1 MWSRNWLPFRSTWV
15 HPGFSGVNSCWTIF
29 SFLNNVFVDRVC
41 SFSFGRCVVCLSFYL
56 RYLITPYLRHLITL
70 YLRHLITP
78 LFMASDYPLFTAS
91 DYPLFTASDYPF
103 IYGIWLPL
111 YLRHLI
117 TPYLRHLITPLF
129 TVSDYPFIY
138 GISLPLWYIQAF
150 LKELQWYVQFHSE
163 ITFLIWLSGLHGW

>member
-56 RYLITPYLRHLITL
+56 LHLIT
-70 YLRHLITP
+70 
-78 LFMASDYPLFTAS
+78 
-91 DYPLFTASDYPF
+91 PLFTASDYPF

-117 TPYLRHLITPLF
+117 TPLF
-129 TVSDYPFIY
+129 TASDYPFIYGIWLPLIYGIWLPLIY

-150 LKELQWYVQFHSE
+150 LKELQWYVQFHNE
-163 ITFLIWLSGLHGW
+163 ITFLIWLPGLYGW